1 MVSRSTTETPAG
13 MFSTSVGIRV
23 AVTTTSCN
31 GTTVPDEVS
40 DEVFDEVS
48 DEVSDGVADDPLDGV
63 GSTGGAPCANVDD
76 SAAAYSSMAAWMR
89 RMRSSFVWDRCAT
102 RRRPRCWDDS
112 RLRVFHPPH
121 RYTPPAARNSLDA
134 GRSPGSRLA
143 GWIRLLIP
151 GRGQWHFGTSLA
163 AYSCGGSRAVARVFG
178 RASRVPVSALAG
190 HLRLD
195 PD

>member
-23 AVTTTSCN
+23 AVTTTSCS
-31 GTTVPDEVS
+31 GTTVP
-40 DEVFDEVS
+40 
-48 DEVSDGVADDPLDGV
+48 DEVSDGVADDPLDGAE
-63 GSTGGAPCANVDD
+63 STAGASCANAGD
-76 SAAAYSSMAAWMR
+76 SAVTYSSMAAWMR

-102 RRRPRCWDDS
+102 RRRSRCWDDS